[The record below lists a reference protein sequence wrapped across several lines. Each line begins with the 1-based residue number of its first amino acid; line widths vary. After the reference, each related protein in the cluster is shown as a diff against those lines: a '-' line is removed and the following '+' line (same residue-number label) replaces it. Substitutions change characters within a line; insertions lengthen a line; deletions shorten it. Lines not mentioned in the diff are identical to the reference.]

1 MKVISAV
8 FFKLSN
14 DKEPVK
20 DWLLSLDKQ
29 DRLIIGQD
37 IKTIE
42 LGWPLGMPLVRKMDN
57 SLWEVRCSLK
67 GKRISRV
74 LFTVYRNQMVL
85 LHGFIKKT
93 QKTPVNDL
101 SKAKKRRDLIL
112 GGEK

>member
-1 MKVISAV
+1 MKVISVV
-8 FFKLSN
+8 FYKLNN

-20 DWLLSLDKQ
+20 EWLLSLDKL

-37 IKTIE
+37 IKTVE

-57 SLWEVRCSLK
+57 DLWEVRCSLK
-67 GKRISRV
+67 GKRIARV

-93 QKTPVNDL
+93 QKTPANDL
-101 SKAKKRRDLIL
+101 RKARERRDLIL
-112 GGEK
+112 GGK